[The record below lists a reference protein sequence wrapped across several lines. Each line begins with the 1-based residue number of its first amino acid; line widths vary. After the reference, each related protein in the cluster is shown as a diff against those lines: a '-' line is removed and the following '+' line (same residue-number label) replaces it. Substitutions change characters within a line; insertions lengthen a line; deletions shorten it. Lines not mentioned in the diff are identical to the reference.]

1 METATKALLW
11 GLGIVTT
18 GLVVFGVIEEA
29 KAAPASGGG
38 GGGGNPPCPTGST
51 PTSTLIPGHRYGFAA
66 QCPQGFPLPLPPAGS
81 TDTVAALIGV
91 SGISIFN
98 YSPAADNKSFAAIFD
113 FTGAAQLPLPTIQS
127 GGATA
132 CTSRLCDMGLTPT
145 GGTQQGGNATLVDL
159 PAVQTVLAAAN
170 NPGPY
175 PVIAVQGG
183 TLKIEAGYPIQSI
196 YPSPAYAGQVGVA
209 GNTVS
214 LTLTGQPGT
223 FIVVGQGGSA
233 KIVVS

>member
-1 METATKALLW
+1 MTGTEKALAW
-11 GLGIVTT
+11 GLGIVT
-18 GLVVFGVIEEA
+18 GILVIFGVYEEA
-29 KAAPASGGG
+29 KAAPASGG

-91 SGISIFN
+91 SGISIFK

>member
-1 METATKALLW
+1 MTGTEKALAW
-11 GLGIVTT
+11 GLGIVTAALV
-18 GLVVFGVIEEA
+18 GLGIYEET
-29 KAAPASGGG
+29 KKPAASSPSNNNTITTA
-38 GGGGNPPCPTGST
+38 
-51 PTSTLIPGHRYGFAA
+51 LVPGHRYSFQASCPFA
-66 QCPQGFPLPLPPAGS
+66 FPALPPAGS
-81 TDTVAALIGV
+81 TTAVAALLGLTGV
-91 SGISIFN
+91 SVLT
-98 YSPAADNKSFAAIFD
+98 YLPAADGKSFTATFD
-113 FTGAAQLPLPTIQS
+113 YSGPQMTLPPIQS
-127 GGATA
+127 SGS
-132 CTSRLCDMGLTPT
+132 TSCASQLVDLGPTPT
-145 GGTQQGGNATLVDL
+145 GGTQQGGFSQGQITSQL
-159 PAVQTVLAAAN
+159 PAVQTVLAALN

>member
-38 GGGGNPPCPTGST
+38 GGGLPSCPTGST

-81 TDTVAALIGV
+81 TNTVAALIGV
-91 SGISIFN
+91 SGISIVN

-113 FTGAAQLPLPTIQS
+113 FAGAAQLPLPTIQS

-132 CTSRLCDMGLTPT
+132 CTSRLCDMGLTPM

-159 PAVQTVLAAAN
+159 PAVQTVVAAAN